1 MRQNYKTLGKAI
13 DRVQTRWC
21 THETPQLFRER
32 WEKLFNDFEED
43 PHDPSRS
50 SELYDMLSHDG
61 LHNRQFIETVF
72 ADPAVTDEDLD
83 KRLVRLHELYRK
95 ALALFSFICPR
106 EYGITPEEKEEI
118 GFLTSMPLLKNIVE
132 DLKGSKESKG
142 ICSLYFTKESH
153 IHTLLNLVLASELN
167 VVMPKSPPLDY
178 FASITFEVY
187 ERNSNT
193 SSGTTSSANSLH
205 KSPSTASL
213 PQSQQQQQ
221 QQYSLLISVSE
232 GAHSSNIL
240 SINLDARHALT
251 PLPRRPLTTH
261 MDFDDAMSKLEA
273 HSSRDSRVER
283 EWSRDRQCSSVKMI
297 PIVSSCRSRIGGIAS
312 IRIGARFVRVDGEID
327 FVCSSGD

>member
-1 MRQNYKTLGKAI
+1 
-13 DRVQTRWC
+13 
-21 THETPQLFRER
+21 
-32 WEKLFNDFEED
+32 
-43 PHDPSRS
+43 
-50 SELYDMLSHDG
+50 MLSHDG
-61 LHNRQFIETVF
+61 LHNRQFNETVF
-72 ADPAVTDEDLD
+72 ADPAVVDEDLD
-83 KRLVRLHELYRK
+83 KRLTHLHELYRK

-132 DLKGSKESKG
+132 DLKGAKESKG

-167 VVMPKSPPLDY
+167 VVMQKIPPLDY

-187 ERNSNT
+187 ERNSNGGASSA
-193 SSGTTSSANSLH
+193 SSGGSASNSLH
-205 KSPSTASL
+205 KSPSNASL
-213 PQSQQQQQ
+213 ATTQQQQPSQ

-283 EWSRDRQCSSVKMI
+283 GMVEGSTVFFGQDDPDRQFMPIKNRRDSVDTDRSSV
-297 PIVSSCRSRIGGIAS
+297 RQG
-312 IRIGARFVRVDGEID
+312 
-327 FVCSSGD
+327 

>member
-1 MRQNYKTLGKAI
+1 M
-13 DRVQTRWC
+13 
-21 THETPQLFRER
+21 
-32 WEKLFNDFEED
+32 
-43 PHDPSRS
+43 
-50 SELYDMLSHDG
+50 
-61 LHNRQFIETVF
+61 HNRQFIETVF
-72 ADPAVTDEDLD
+72 SDPAVTDEDLD
-83 KRLVRLHELYRK
+83 KKLINLHELYRK
-95 ALALFSFICPR
+95 SLALFSFICPR
-106 EYGITPEEKEEI
+106 EYGITAEEKEEI

-167 VVMPKSPPLDY
+167 VVMAKSPPLDY

-187 ERNSNT
+187 ERNSNNGNGGG
-193 SSGTTSSANSLH
+193 SSSSSLH

-213 PQSQQQQQ
+213 TAPQQQQQQ

-261 MDFDDAMSKLEA
+261 MDFDDAMAKLEA

-283 EWSRDRQCSSVKMI
+283 GMVEGSTVFFGQDDPDRQFMPIKNRRDSVDTDGSSV
-297 PIVSSCRSRIGGIAS
+297 RQG
-312 IRIGARFVRVDGEID
+312 
-327 FVCSSGD
+327 